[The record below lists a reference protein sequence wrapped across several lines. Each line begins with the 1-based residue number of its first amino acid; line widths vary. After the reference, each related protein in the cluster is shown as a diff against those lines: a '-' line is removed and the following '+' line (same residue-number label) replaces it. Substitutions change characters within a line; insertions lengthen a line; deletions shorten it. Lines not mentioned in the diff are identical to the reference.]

1 MPDAPALSQSP
12 PRKGGGS
19 WLDHPTGRGTLGR
32 RLVLRVVAIVAA
44 VAAVVTVVTTLSTR
58 AILVSQLDGQIDAAS
73 ARQVG
78 RPASGDCSSDVDGPG
93 PAPGAD
99 VFGNVLGSVFVATC
113 PSGGWV
119 ATLQQE
125 SGFDASQREKTQA
138 AKAAGALLKLSADGR
153 KHNLRIE
160 GLGFYRA
167 MSVER
172 GSITYVVALPMDD
185 VHRAVNSLL
194 LVETGVGILAL
205 AASVVV
211 CRAVVV
217 RNLKPLNRLASTAN
231 QVSELD
237 LDSGEV
243 NLPVRVPPTLSDPA
257 TEVGQVGSAFNHML
271 NNVEGALEARQRSET
286 KIRQFVADASHE
298 LRNPLASIRGYAE
311 LTHRTTGTPQPV
323 THAIN
328 RIQAQATRM
337 SCLVEDMLLLAR
349 LDNDQQ
355 LDLTPTDLVEIVLNA
370 VSDSQAAGTDHTW
383 ILDLPDDPVT
393 VAADPDRLVQVI
405 INVLSNARKH
415 TPPGTTVTTTVTTD
429 QGLATLTIT
438 DTGPGIPASVRQTV
452 FERFARA
459 DTARTA
465 STEGSTGLGLSIVAA
480 VMDAHHGT
488 VHIDSRTI
496 DSQTQ
501 PSPDQSGQ
509 HGTTVTLTLPTEDRE
524 IRPE

>member
-1 MPDAPALSQSP
+1 MTA
-12 PRKGGGS
+12 RGS
-19 WLDHPTGRGTLGR
+19 WLDHPTGAGTLGR
-32 RLVLRVVAIVAA
+32 RLLARVVAIVIV
-44 VAAVVTVVTTLSTR
+44 VAIALAGATTLGTR
-58 AILVSQLDGQIDAAS
+58 HILSGQLDRQLDTAS
-73 ARQVG
+73 ARQATHPGTSICAVTPG
-78 RPASGDCSSDVDGPG
+78 RG
-93 PAPGAD
+93 PAPGSD
-99 VFGNVLGSVFVATC
+99 VLGNLLGTVFVAECANGQVTASMVAEGQVNSTVTTTSPEALRQLLAV
-113 PSGGWV
+113 PS
-119 ATLQQE
+119 
-125 SGFDASQREKTQA
+125 
-138 AKAAGALLKLSADGR
+138 DGR
-153 KHNLRIE
+153 RRDVDLT
-160 GLGFYRA
+160 GLGAYRVL
-167 MSVER
+167 SQVR
-172 GSITYVVALPMDD
+172 SGTVYVVALPMES
-185 VHRAVNSLL
+185 VNHAVNALL
-194 LVETGVGILAL
+194 LLEAGLTVLAL
-205 AASVVV
+205 TAAGVICRSVVV
-211 CRAVVV
+211 GS
-217 RNLKPLNRLASTAN
+217 LKPLNRLASTAN

-509 HGTTVTLTLPTEDRE
+509 HGTTVTLTLPLA
-524 IRPE
+524 